1 MLKFQNY
8 DSNFIS
14 TPVFGTSLLQPK
26 LIVEQKRFDLNY
38 NEWKKLQGCWPPR
51 KRICRLF
58 LRGEVYAML
67 IYRLAMDKTEKFHQ
81 NERTKRLD

>member
-1 MLKFQNY
+1 MK
-8 DSNFIS
+8 
-14 TPVFGTSLLQPK
+14 
-26 LIVEQKRFDLNY
+26 E
-38 NEWKKLQGCWPPR
+38 EKLQGCWPPR